1 MPSESGS
8 PEVIFD
14 LIVWCGSRF
23 AAMHKRIMKTVAS
36 FLLGFAALLCVSFVA
51 AAAPDPCKDCD
62 AVTGLT
68 VRERIKADR
77 AREADR
83 VAEESHGTSLGW

>member
-1 MPSESGS
+1 
-8 PEVIFD
+8 
-14 LIVWCGSRF
+14 
-23 AAMHKRIMKTVAS
+23 MHKRIMKTVAS

-77 AREADR
+77 AREVDR
-83 VAEESHGTSLGW
+83 VAKETTERPWDGKDLGQTRRTSPPAAIR

>member
-1 MPSESGS
+1 
-8 PEVIFD
+8 
-14 LIVWCGSRF
+14 
-23 AAMHKRIMKTVAS
+23 MHKRIMKTVAS
-36 FLLGFAALLCVSFVA
+36 FFLGIAALLCVSFVA

-62 AVTGLT
+62 TVTGLT

-83 VAEESHGTSLGW
+83 VAKESTERPWDGKDIGQIKRIYSPEIR

>member
-1 MPSESGS
+1 
-8 PEVIFD
+8 
-14 LIVWCGSRF
+14 
-23 AAMHKRIMKTVAS
+23 MHKRIMKTVVS

-51 AAAPDPCKDCD
+51 AAAPEACKDCD

-68 VRERIKADR
+68 VRERIQADR

-83 VAEESHGTSLGW
+83 VAKESTVRPWDGKDLGSIKRTNSPATIR